1 MTDKGALSLSELVA
15 IGDHKTLRARV
26 EAEADINEEDP
37 KSGDTALH
45 TACSQLLKGTVQY
58 LLEHKADPNK
68 PHRQTGSTPL
78 HKLVAS
84 QLGLSPTGS
93 FSPSCGFTTPSAHT
107 QSGTVPCPAVWW
119 ISRVSLSLR
128 ARTLRSPT
136 VQV

>member
-15 IGDHKTLRARV
+15 IGDHETLRARV

-45 TACSQLLKGTVQY
+45 TACSKLLKGTVQY

-78 HKLVAS
+78 HKLVSS
-84 QLGLSPTGS
+84 QLGLSTRLTVPLL
-93 FSPSCGFTTPSAHT
+93 FFSCGFTTPLQRTHT
-107 QSGTVPCPAVWW
+107 HSPQPCP
-119 ISRVSLSLR
+119 
-128 ARTLRSPT
+128 
-136 VQV
+136 VQPCG